1 MGFKLNPITGQ
12 LDIVSADKYVNT
24 TGDTMTGDLIFPET
38 GFLMTDS
45 DTVQQR
51 VTIGT
56 DGVLTS
62 TVEVA
67 PEIVTGNPIGLLLS
81 LTYTI

>member
-45 DTVQQR
+45 DTVQ
-51 VTIGT
+51 
-56 DGVLTS
+56 
-62 TVEVA
+62 
-67 PEIVTGNPIGLLLS
+67 
-81 LTYTI
+81 